1 MRFLADKVSGIE
13 GTIFGLSIVL
23 DVAAAC
29 NARNRFKFPF
39 YGLSVHA
46 DVSQSD
52 EWIDSQ
58 AYSAVCDDVIRFMRE
73 EGLGYFE
80 DVRRMILE
88 ESESLLRDAKV
99 VTGDMARLSD
109 FDLAQS
115 YRLFMGR
122 YVDAYGL
129 GAMTFLYESGLSE
142 RLHASLGRY
151 DHAAEVMQRLLGNSY
166 RSFMIENED
175 RLLEIRRADT
185 DEEQSSLISRYL
197 EDFFFMKSS
206 YTDGPVIDR
215 EMVIRMAEEVVAHE
229 DGAAAPEH
237 PIPDDLSDEE
247 RDILALF
254 RETEIIRDQRKK
266 VCLIGNYVMFR
277 FLYEACRRGGIPP
290 SIGKRA
296 FWFELCDCVYH
307 PRRLAEKLET
317 RHEATMVHDD
327 RNSFYLQYSAIES
340 RNQVS
345 TDIREFKGT
354 PASRGCVRGRV
365 RVILGQGDFTKF
377 QTGEILVAT
386 MTRPE
391 FVSVMK
397 QSVAIITDEGGLT
410 SHAAIVARELR
421 KPCIIGT
428 KVATQILH
436 DGDLVEVDADHG
448 VVRRVEQSTKNIP

>member
-1 MRFLADKVSGIE
+1 
-13 GTIFGLSIVL
+13 
-23 DVAAAC
+23 
-29 NARNRFKFPF
+29 
-39 YGLSVHA
+39 
-46 DVSQSD
+46 
-52 EWIDSQ
+52 
-58 AYSAVCDDVIRFMRE
+58 
-73 EGLGYFE
+73 
-80 DVRRMILE
+80 
-88 ESESLLRDAKV
+88 
-99 VTGDMARLSD
+99 
-109 FDLAQS
+109 
-115 YRLFMGR
+115 
-122 YVDAYGL
+122 
-129 GAMTFLYESGLSE
+129 
-142 RLHASLGRY
+142 
-151 DHAAEVMQRLLGNSY
+151 
-166 RSFMIENED
+166 
-175 RLLEIRRADT
+175 
-185 DEEQSSLISRYL
+185 
-197 EDFFFMKSS
+197 MKSS

-436 DGDLVEVDADHG
+436 DGDLVEVDADNG
-448 VVRRVEQSTKNIP
+448 IVRILERAGR